1 VSRGARR
8 GDGGFLDEIPTY
20 RLLPPVHY
28 YMGLVRAGLKNER
41 GAAESFKIFVDMKN
55 GGDEQGLV
63 ADARRRLTAR

>member
-1 VSRGARR
+1 
-8 GDGGFLDEIPTY
+8 
-20 RLLPPVHY
+20 
-28 YMGLVRAGLKNER
+28 MGLVRAGLKNER